1 MSEELQAEKATLTGS
16 SAATADSALALNE
29 DLALAQLK
37 DGDLTTG
44 AAEEISQNAALMK
57 SRKVHMAV
65 ATHPRTPRR
74 IALRLIRELYTFEL
88 MKFALTPTV
97 AADLKRV
104 ADELLLARLAG
115 ITLGE
120 RISLARRS
128 SERVAGALL
137 LDKETP
143 VWQAAL
149 ENARLTEA
157 VLVRALQRTGG
168 SPAFVEVVCHHA
180 KWSVRPEVQI
190 ALLRNPH
197 TPLAAAIKFARRLT
211 PHKLRDVLHTSG
223 LPEKFKSYLR
233 KEFDKQGLGA
243 RD

>member
-1 MSEELQAEKATLTGS
+1 MPEELQAEEVTPGETRSGGID
-16 SAATADSALALNE
+16 AASPALNE

-37 DGDLTTG
+37 GGDLT
-44 AAEEISQNAALMK
+44 AEAVTEISQHATLMK

-65 ATHPRTPRR
+65 AAHPRTPRR
-74 IALRLIRELYTFEL
+74 IALRLIRALYTFEL
-88 MKFALTPTV
+88 MKFALTPMV

-137 LDKETP
+137 LDKEVP

-157 VLVRALQRTGG
+157 MLVRALQRTGG
-168 SPAFVEVVCHHA
+168 APAFIEAVCRHS

-190 ALLRNPH
+190 ALLRNAH

-211 PHKLRDVLHTSG
+211 PHQLRDVLHTSR
-223 LPEKFKSYLR
+223 LPEKVKSYLKR
-233 KEFDKQGLGA
+233 EIDKPGC